1 MANKAILAVLLVA
14 LLCTAVHAQ
23 GPLSKVT
30 NAIGNATKSVTD
42 TVDKGVNG
50 TKTAVSTVTNT
61 TKGVGE
67 GVKGAAEAIGN
78 IGKKSAAGFAAPAAG
93 VFAAAGFGTLLL
105 LAL

>member
-1 MANKAILAVLLVA
+1 MPHLSA
-14 LLCTAVHAQ
+14 LPAA
-23 GPLSKVT
+23 
-30 NAIGNATKSVTD
+30 
-42 TVDKGVNG
+42 
-50 TKTAVSTVTNT
+50 